1 MEKPSEEEDLQK
13 TNLLSNRSSNKS
25 AKNELPDIN
34 AHKNQTYVQGGS
46 DSEEEEE
53 LTFTEFVRPKSKMRV
68 FRQLQQSQ
76 LRTPWKLQGTTPRG
90 RNLATRLPKSL
101 SH

>member
-53 LTFTEFVRPKSKMRV
+53 LTFTEFVKAKKQNESISPVAAVAAKNTME
-68 FRQLQQSQ
+68 
-76 LRTPWKLQGTTPRG
+76 TA
-90 RNLATRLPKSL
+90 RNNTERKES
-101 SH
+101 SNKIT